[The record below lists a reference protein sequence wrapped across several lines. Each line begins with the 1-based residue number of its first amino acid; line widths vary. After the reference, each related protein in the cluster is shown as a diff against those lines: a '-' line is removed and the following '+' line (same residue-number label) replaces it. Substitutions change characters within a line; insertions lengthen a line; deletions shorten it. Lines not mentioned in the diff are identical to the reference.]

1 MERGPGTGL
10 QIGSTR
16 KITFRL
22 TTRETVR
29 TAESLNTN
37 NHLHHLRFC
46 STGLVLACALVVS
59 ACQHRPAYED
69 RPYLDPQWVTSSY
82 QLPLQENLRLKREA
96 RAAAAEGNRE
106 VCGAILQQSDNSR
119 TLELFFVENA
129 SNRSHSYEL
138 SPRSV
143 QRVRKAADNRDSK
156 IIGSFHSHPSSD
168 AAPSKSDITHAGVLS
183 LLLIHSVPSDR
194 TRLWQIVLRNGTK
207 KAREVQLEVI
217 GRRLRGPSPLNPSPR
232 RPSLPPVDPETSSG
246 Q

>member
-1 MERGPGTGL
+1 MERGLGTGL

-46 STGLVLACALVVS
+46 STGLVLACALMVS

-96 RAAAAEGNRE
+96 RAATAEGNRE
-106 VCGAILQQSDNSR
+106 VCGAILQHADDSR

-183 LLLIHSVPSDR
+183 LLLIHSVPSGR
-194 TRLWQIVLRNGTK
+194 TRLWQIVLRDSTK

-232 RPSLPPVDPETSSG
+232 RPSLPPVDSGTSAG

>member
-1 MERGPGTGL
+1 MVQSLDSR
-10 QIGSTR
+10 ST
-16 KITFRL
+16 
-22 TTRETVR
+22 
-29 TAESLNTN
+29 ESLNTN
-37 NHLHHLRFC
+37 NHPHNQRFFP
-46 STGLVLACALVVS
+46 TGLILACALVVS

-69 RPYLDPQWVTSSY
+69 RPYLDPQWIKSSY
-82 QLPLQENLRLKREA
+82 QLPLPENLRLKREA
-96 RAAAAEGNRE
+96 RAATAEGNRE
-106 VCGAILQQSDNSR
+106 VCGAIFQHSDTSR

-183 LLLIHSVPSDR
+183 LLLIHSVPSGR
-194 TRLWQIVLRNGTK
+194 TRLWQIVLRDGAK

-217 GRRLRGPSPLNPSPR
+217 GRRLRGASPLNPSPR
-232 RPSLPPVDPETSSG
+232 RPSLPPVDPGTSSG